1 MKNADKPAYPTE
13 VAFNDGEPSES
24 YQTSEH
30 TGIFP
35 GLTKREYFAAMAMQG
50 LLSSFTVKASIGN
63 WMSESSDVAA
73 FSLHLADELLKHL
86 ES

>member
-1 MKNADKPAYPTE
+1 MKNAERPAYPTE

-35 GLTKREYFAAMAMQG
+35 GLTKREYAAVEAMKAIIPSWGPLQHQG
-50 LLSSFTVKASIGN
+50 NSFYA
-63 WMSESSDVAA
+63 DVADQA
-73 FSLHLADELLKHL
+73 IKMADELLKQL